1 MSGGETE
8 IDIIIS
14 SMFIRNTD
22 TLIFSGS
29 VEGGKKKKEEEEKW
43 GTKKGFEIICYS
55 KPNLEQD
62 TVLFELRTVP

>member
-29 VEGGKKKKEEEEKW
+29 VEGGKKKKRRRREMRNKER
-43 GTKKGFEIICYS
+43 I
-55 KPNLEQD
+55 
-62 TVLFELRTVP
+62 

>member
-29 VEGGKKKKEEEEKW
+29 VEGGKKKKKKKRNEEQRKDL
-43 GTKKGFEIICYS
+43 KLSVI
-55 KPNLEQD
+55 QD
-62 TVLFELRTVP
+62 RI

>member
-29 VEGGKKKKEEEEKW
+29 VEGGKKKKKKKKRNEEQRKDL
-43 GTKKGFEIICYS
+43 KLSVI
-55 KPNLEQD
+55 QD
-62 TVLFELRTVP
+62 RI

>member
-29 VEGGKKKKEEEEKW
+29 VEGGKKKKKKKRNEEQRKDL
-43 GTKKGFEIICYS
+43 KLSVIQNRI
-55 KPNLEQD
+55 
-62 TVLFELRTVP
+62 

>member
-29 VEGGKKKKEEEEKW
+29 VEGGKKKKEEEEK
-43 GTKKGFEIICYS
+43 
-55 KPNLEQD
+55 
-62 TVLFELRTVP
+62 